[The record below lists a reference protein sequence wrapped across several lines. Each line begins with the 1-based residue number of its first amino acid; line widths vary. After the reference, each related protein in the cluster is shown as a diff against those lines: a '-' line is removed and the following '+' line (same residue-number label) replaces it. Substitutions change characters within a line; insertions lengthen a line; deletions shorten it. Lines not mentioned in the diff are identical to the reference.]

1 MKHLLSMDDLSR
13 GEVQQLLSLAD
24 EMSEIQKRSQPKVPA
39 LRHKTVASLFFED
52 STRTRLSFET
62 AAKRLSADTM
72 TFSAASSSVNKGESL
87 RDTVETLSAMGVDAF
102 VVRHKTAGLPLAMTQ
117 WTNAHIV
124 NAGDG
129 AHQHPTQALLDAFTL
144 TRALEMGN
152 SLAGV
157 RIAMVGDIRHS
168 RVARST
174 VRAFVLLGAKVTLVA
189 PASLLPPSLIYSKA
203 AHTSHEWPVSVSHE
217 LDEVLGEVDV
227 VYLLRMQHERM
238 NAAFISSVDEYAL
251 HFGLTAQRLAKL
263 PSHFKLMHP
272 GPMNHG
278 VEIGVDPALVP
289 GSLIAQQVTNGVSI
303 RMAVLLSLLGPAA
316 SSETTKEE
324 RDVS

>member
-1 MKHLLSMDDLSR
+1 MKHLLSMDDLSL
-13 GEVQQLLSLAD
+13 GELQQLLSLAD
-24 EMSEIQKRSQPKVPA
+24 EMSEIQKRAQPKVPA
-39 LRHKTVASLFFED
+39 LRNKTVASLFFED

-117 WTNAHIV
+117 WTDAHIV

-144 TRALEMGN
+144 THALEMGN

-189 PASLLPPSLIYSKA
+189 PASLLPP
-203 AHTSHEWPVSVSHE
+203 
-217 LDEVLGEVDV
+217 
-227 VYLLRMQHERM
+227 
-238 NAAFISSVDEYAL
+238 
-251 HFGLTAQRLAKL
+251 
-263 PSHFKLMHP
+263 
-272 GPMNHG
+272 
-278 VEIGVDPALVP
+278 
-289 GSLIAQQVTNGVSI
+289 
-303 RMAVLLSLLGPAA
+303 
-316 SSETTKEE
+316 
-324 RDVS
+324 

>member
-1 MKHLLSMDDLSR
+1 
-13 GEVQQLLSLAD
+13 
-24 EMSEIQKRSQPKVPA
+24 
-39 LRHKTVASLFFED
+39 
-52 STRTRLSFET
+52 
-62 AAKRLSADTM
+62 
-72 TFSAASSSVNKGESL
+72 
-87 RDTVETLSAMGVDAF
+87 
-102 VVRHKTAGLPLAMTQ
+102 
-117 WTNAHIV
+117 V

-189 PASLLPPSLIYSKA
+189 PASLLPPSLIYSD
-203 AHTSHEWPVSVSHE
+203 TTETRHEWPVSTSHD

-238 NAAFISSVDEYAL
+238 NAAFISSVGEYAL
-251 HFGLTAQRLAKL
+251 HFGLTPQRLAKL
-263 PSHFKLMHP
+263 PHSFKLMHP

-278 VEIGVDPALVP
+278 VEIGVDPAMVP
-289 GSLIAQQVTNGVSI
+289 GSLITQQVTNGVSV
-303 RMAVLLSLLGPAA
+303 RMAVLLSLLGSAA
-316 SSETTKEE
+316 TSEMTKEE
-324 RDVS
+324 KNV